1 MAHDDGDDLTVDE
14 DEIEDDEDDPARRD
28 SRTAS
33 GLSSNVTSALPVLDL
48 LYRNFQGT
56 DNLEATSARMAA
68 RDRFSAYLEPPAQST
83 LQRYIH
89 NACDPQNYEPNLALN
104 LEVVDLINTKRGNA
118 PREAAMTIVQ
128 LINSRNANVAMLA
141 LALLDICVKNCGYP
155 FHLQISTKE
164 FLNELVR
171 RFPERPPIRP
181 SRAQQRIL
189 ESIEEWRQ
197 TICQTSRYKD
207 DLGFIRDMHRLLL
220 YKGYMFPEIRREDAA
235 VLNPSDNLQSA
246 EEMEEEEKI
255 AQSAK
260 LQELIRRGNPDD
272 LREANRLMKIMAGYD
287 TRHRTDYRAKAAEE
301 VSRVQE
307 KAKLLEE
314 MLENFKPGDKLSE
327 GDVYEELASALQN
340 AHPKIQKMCED
351 ESEDNEAVSK
361 LLEINDSIHR
371 TVQRY
376 KLIKAGDVTAA
387 ANIPKGTLG
396 TSTGVKKNAANELS
410 LIDFG
415 GEEEQ
420 VSAASNGSTAVK
432 PPAASTLEG
441 DLLGLSFQDEPQ
453 GQGSVALPLGP
464 AEELLLT
471 TGEGSS
477 SASLPKSPSIPS
489 TSTPTPKPSDAFA
502 TIISGGSRTSSPFNK
517 LQSSASSNAASSSLL
532 DLGQLAS
539 GPPAPTLHAQHSPQP
554 TSQSKQVTTAQTSD
568 ADDEWTF
575 SSALPEETLPS
586 QNTIEVLNTT
596 IGIKMQVKRF
606 PGENKIHGLVSF
618 SNNTPHA
625 ISELHFQIAI
635 EKAYSLQLRPQSGR
649 DIAPYQ
655 KIGVQQQLQM
665 DGVQPGKGNTV
676 RLRYKVSY
684 KVGQELNESDGL
696 VPSLGIS

>member
-1 MAHDDGDDLTVDE
+1 MA
-14 DEIEDDEDDPARRD
+14 
-28 SRTAS
+28 
-33 GLSSNVTSALPVLDL
+33 
-48 LYRNFQGT
+48 
-56 DNLEATSARMAA
+56 
-68 RDRFSAYLEPPAQST
+68 
-83 LQRYIH
+83 
-89 NACDPQNYEPNLALN
+89 
-104 LEVVDLINTKRGNA
+104 
-118 PREAAMTIVQ
+118 IVQ

-141 LALLDICVKNCGYP
+141 LA
-155 FHLQISTKE
+155 ISTKE

-171 RFPERPPIRP
+171 RFPERPPIRA

-220 YKGYMFPEIRREDAA
+220 YKGYMFPEVRREDAA

-314 MLENFKPGDKLSE
+314 MLENCKPGDKLSE

-351 ESEDNEAVSK
+351 ESDDNEAVSK

-376 KLIKAGDVTAA
+376 KLIKAGDVAGA
-387 ANIPKGTLG
+387 SNIPKGTLG
-396 TSTGVKKNAANELS
+396 TSTGVTKNAANELS

-415 GEEEQ
+415 GEEEPP
-420 VSAASNGSTAVK
+420 STSNGGKSAKPST
-432 PPAASTLEG
+432 STLEG

-453 GQGSVALPLGP
+453 GGVALPLGP
-464 AEELLLT
+464 KD
-471 TGEGSS
+471 GPS
-477 SASLPKSPSIPS
+477 SAPFSKSPSLPS
-489 TSTPTPKPSDAFA
+489 ASTPTPLPPQADPFA
-502 TIISGGSRTSSPFNK
+502 SIASGGSRTSSPFNK
-517 LQSSASSNAASSSLL
+517 LQSSASSAAPSSLL

-539 GPPAPTLHAQHSPQP
+539 GPNINSSPRSPVPHNEPQ
-554 TSQSKQVTTAQTSD
+554 QSNQATQGAKMQSSEL
-568 ADDEWTF
+568 DDEWTF

-586 QNTIEVLNTT
+586 QNTVEVLNTSV
-596 IGIKMQVKRF
+596 GIKVQVKRL
-606 PGENKIHGLVSF
+606 PGENRIHGLVSF
-618 SNNTPHA
+618 SNNTPQP

-635 EKAYSLQLRPQSGR
+635 EKAYTLQLRPQSGR

-665 DGVQPGKGNTV
+665 DGVEPGKGNSV

-684 KVGQELNESDGL
+684 KVGSELNESDGL